1 MRHPNLRTAVRLLH
15 SWTGGLRRSPAICWR
30 RVDFIG
36 IAKASAFANFELSG
50 VRNRGHGRGLLA
62 GIFLRLRFVEGKT
75 GLTMAP
81 LFQRLF
87 VVEPEAERLKAAP
100 EVDGAAPAQEATTD
114 GAAQAVKTQEIT
126 VQTELAHAES
136 PQGLIPASNLPPA
149 ADALAELFAENS
161 SREEAQGDKVVR
173 PPVISEMK
181 PAEPKTEGAPKRR
194 GIFARLLTFKRP
206 TAKSPET
213 VSPAAE
219 TSNVESAGEEVGAAA
234 AQVVAAAETRELG
247 HVVTTDSAPAQ
258 EAAEGPIRADKLPSA
273 TDALAN
279 LFPPEET
286 SAVTTAHTPAEAR
299 EELREALPVA
309 ETSRVLSQVPVE
321 AFVEAAS
328 QAFAKS
334 KFEERAPTATIS
346 SYEPPRI
353 DASLAFSA
361 DTRYE
366 IPTDETIVENEH
378 RAGQLSSLEAQWR
391 RESLETAAEETK
403 KSEDASDSSEEESS
417 IANELSDLQE
427 ILSQPRATVTE
438 TPRRLYKD
446 WEFDEKLA
454 SHREWVESHGKTGQ
468 RADLSNAQMEA
479 TELISVNLRMADLHD
494 ANLRATDLLLADLRD
509 ACMVRADL
517 EEACVVGA
525 NLEGANLEG
534 ASLETAMGLV
544 PRQFAGANLRDALLS
559 PELMEFQAVAAF
571 QRESRNAFRYFGLM
585 TAGSVLSWLVIWKT
599 RDVQL
604 LTDSAVIPFLHSH
617 AAATAVPTAESY
629 LIVPVVIFIVYLLFH
644 FHLQRLWDAVMELP
658 AIFPDGQTLGDSGP
672 GIITGLLRTHFRWMN
687 PDPTSTR
694 LVEKGLSLLAAY
706 WIVPATLLLFWARY
720 LTRQEIHGTI
730 LHALLLVIATG
741 VAAYATTKVGRPQ
754 ERWAVEKKW
763 TQRVVTRLKAINPI
777 SVAAVAGVVLM
788 LLSVGIIAGVPHD
801 RTRAPQY
808 GATNI
813 RRWAANAFWWL
824 AFDPYAD
831 LTEASISRRPA
842 DWNGA
847 DDQVASVDG
856 LRANNAKFR
865 YAQAYGAFLAN
876 SHLWRADFQG
886 AFLSEADL
894 RGADL
899 GQSNMRFA
907 VMDHALMS
915 HANLDRS
922 NLDGADMRRADLRG
936 ANLSYCSLADAVL
949 VDARLDGASFYTA
962 RLDGATMTRANLE
975 KADFRE
981 SYLGG
986 AHLDHVDLKDA
997 YLWSAKLPGADLGGA
1012 QLEGAILIDADVQ
1025 GANLGGAQLTGT
1037 VLNGADLS
1045 GTSLEG
1051 ADLRGAL
1058 GLSANQVCTAKS
1070 RRGAM
1075 LDAEMQT
1082 QVEALCGKR

>member
-1 MRHPNLRTAVRLLH
+1 
-15 SWTGGLRRSPAICWR
+15 
-30 RVDFIG
+30 
-36 IAKASAFANFELSG
+36 
-50 VRNRGHGRGLLA
+50 
-62 GIFLRLRFVEGKT
+62 
-75 GLTMAP
+75 MAP

-87 VVEPEAERLKAAP
+87 VADEEAERPKAAR
-100 EVDGAAPAQEATTD
+100 APDAEDVAQEAATE
-114 GAAQAVKTQEIT
+114 GAAGEVKIEETT
-126 VQTELAHAES
+126 SQTASVKQES

-149 ADALAELFAENS
+149 ADALAELFAETS
-161 SREEAQGDKVVR
+161 
-173 PPVISEMK
+173 PPPEPQPENAPKAAKNSEMAPSEAK
-181 PAEPKTEGAPKRR
+181 SEGATKRR
-194 GIFARLLTFKRP
+194 GLFARLLSFNRP
-206 TAKSPET
+206 AAKAPNAQCAAAESPGTERQGAEATGSTSEAVAGAGTQEVPTT
-213 VSPAAE
+213 VSPADAP
-219 TSNVESAGEEVGAAA
+219 
-234 AQVVAAAETRELG
+234 AAELVE
-247 HVVTTDSAPAQ
+247 APLL
-258 EAAEGPIRADKLPSA
+258 AEKLPSA
-273 TDALAN
+273 TDALAD

-286 SAVTTAHTPAEAR
+286 TAVATANAPTEI
-299 EELREALPVA
+299 REAAHEEVREAETPEVVSQTPVA
-309 ETSRVLSQVPVE
+309 PQVEGV
-321 AFVEAAS
+321 S
-328 QAFAKS
+328 HAFAKS
-334 KFEERAPTATIS
+334 QSEESAPDAAVAQVS
-346 SYEPPRI
+346 PRI
-353 DASLAFSA
+353 DAGAAISA
-361 DTRYE
+361 DTPDE
-366 IPTDETIVENEH
+366 IRVEEFRSEDEH
-378 RAGQLSSLEAQWR
+378 DAARLSSLEAQWR
-391 RESLETAAEETK
+391 RESLEAAAGEQAT
-403 KSEDASDSSEEESS
+403 SASTDGTSEESS
-417 IANELSDLQE
+417 ADDELLALQE
-427 ILSQPRATVTE
+427 KLSKSPNAAAE
-438 TPRRLYKD
+438 APRRLYKD

-468 RADLSNAQMEA
+468 RADLSNAQLEA
-479 TELISVNLRMADLHD
+479 TELISVNLRLADLHD

-559 PELMEFQAVAAF
+559 PELMEFQAITAF

-585 TAGSVLSWLVIWKT
+585 TAASALSWLVIWKT
-599 RDVQL
+599 RDAQL

-629 LIVPVVIFIVYLLFH
+629 LIVPVAIFIAYLLFH
-644 FHLQRLWDAVMELP
+644 FHLQRLWDSVMELP
-658 AIFPDGQTLGDSGP
+658 AIFPDGQTLGDRGP

-694 LVEKGLSLLAAY
+694 LVEKGVSLLAAY

-730 LHALLLVIATG
+730 LHALLVVISTG
-741 VAAYATTKVGRPQ
+741 VAAYATTKVGRAQ
-754 ERWAVEKKW
+754 ERWTVEKKW
-763 TQRVVTRLKAINPI
+763 TQRLVTRLKAINPI
-777 SVAAVAGVVLM
+777 SVAAVTGVVLM

-813 RRWAANAFWWL
+813 RRWASNAFWWL

-831 LTEASISRRPA
+831 LTEASISRRPS

-847 DDQVASVDG
+847 DEQVASVDG

-975 KADFRE
+975 KADLRE
-981 SYLGG
+981 SFLGG
-986 AHLDHVDLKDA
+986 AHMDHADLRDA

-1012 QLEGAILIDADVQ
+1012 QLGGAILIDADLHGV
-1025 GANLGGAQLTGT
+1025 NLGGAQLTGT

-1058 GLSANQVCTAKS
+1058 GLNANQVCLAKS

-1075 LDAEMQT
+1075 LDPEMET
-1082 QVEALCGKR
+1082 QVDAQCGK

>member
-1 MRHPNLRTAVRLLH
+1 
-15 SWTGGLRRSPAICWR
+15 
-30 RVDFIG
+30 
-36 IAKASAFANFELSG
+36 
-50 VRNRGHGRGLLA
+50 
-62 GIFLRLRFVEGKT
+62 
-75 GLTMAP
+75 MAP

-87 VVEPEAERLKAAP
+87 VADEEAERPKAAP
-100 EVDGAAPAQEATTD
+100 APDAETVAREAATEGAAGEVKLEETTSQT
-114 GAAQAVKTQEIT
+114 ASVKQ
-126 VQTELAHAES
+126 ES

-149 ADALAELFAENS
+149 ADALAELFAEAS
-161 SREEAQGDKVVR
+161 PAPEPQPQPEIALQAAT
-173 PPVISEMK
+173 ISETAPSEAK
-181 PAEPKTEGAPKRR
+181 SEGAPKRR
-194 GIFARLLTFKRP
+194 GLFARLLGFNRPAAKAPDAQSP
-206 TAKSPET
+206 TAESPITEKQGAEVT
-213 VSPAAE
+213 GSTSEAVAAE
-219 TSNVESAGEEVGAAA
+219 TGTQEVPTTAPPADA
-234 AQVVAAAETRELG
+234 PVREL
-247 HVVTTDSAPAQ
+247 VEAPIP
-258 EAAEGPIRADKLPSA
+258 AEKLPSA
-273 TDALAN
+273 TDALAD

-286 SAVTTAHTPAEAR
+286 SAVATANAPTEIRETAHEEVREAETAEVVRQTPAETHV
-299 EELREALPVA
+299 EVA
-309 ETSRVLSQVPVE
+309 SH
-321 AFVEAAS
+321 
-328 QAFAKS
+328 AFAKS
-334 KFEERAPTATIS
+334 KSEEGAPDAAIAQVS
-346 SYEPPRI
+346 PRI
-353 DASLAFSA
+353 DAGVAFSA
-361 DTRYE
+361 DKPPEVRVE
-366 IPTDETIVENEH
+366 EFRSEDEH
-378 RAGQLSSLEAQWR
+378 DAARLSSLEAQWR
-391 RESLETAAEETK
+391 RESLEAAGAEQATPAGTEEI
-403 KSEDASDSSEEESS
+403 SEESS
-417 IANELSDLQE
+417 TDDELLALRE
-427 ILSQPRATVTE
+427 TLSKSPNAAAE

-468 RADLSNAQMEA
+468 RADLSNAQLEA
-479 TELISVNLRMADLHD
+479 TELISVNLRLADLHD

-559 PELMEFQAVAAF
+559 PELMEFQAITAF

-585 TAGSVLSWLVIWKT
+585 TAVSALSWLVIWKT
-599 RDVQL
+599 RDAQL

-629 LIVPVVIFIVYLLFH
+629 LIVPVAIFIAYLLFH
-644 FHLQRLWDAVMELP
+644 FHLQRLWDSVMELP
-658 AIFPDGQTLGDSGP
+658 AIFPDGQTLGDRGP

-694 LVEKGLSLLAAY
+694 LVEKGVSLLAAY

-730 LHALLLVIATG
+730 LQALLVVISTG
-741 VAAYATTKVGRPQ
+741 VAAYATTKVGRAQ

-763 TQRVVTRLKAINPI
+763 TQRLVTRLKAINPI
-777 SVAAVAGVVLM
+777 SVAAVTGVVLM

-831 LTEASISRRPA
+831 LTEASISRRPP

-847 DDQVASVDG
+847 DEQVASVDG

-915 HANLDRS
+915 HANLGRS

-975 KADFRE
+975 KADLRE
-981 SYLGG
+981 SFLGG
-986 AHLDHVDLKDA
+986 AHMDHADLRDA

-1012 QLEGAILIDADVQ
+1012 QLGGAILIDVDLHGV
-1025 GANLGGAQLTGT
+1025 NLGGAQLTGT

-1045 GTSLEG
+1045 GASLEG

-1058 GLSANQVCTAKS
+1058 GLNANQVCSAKS
-1070 RRGAM
+1070 RRGAT
-1075 LDAEMQT
+1075 LDPEMQT
-1082 QVEALCGKR
+1082 QVDAQCGK

>member
-1 MRHPNLRTAVRLLH
+1 
-15 SWTGGLRRSPAICWR
+15 
-30 RVDFIG
+30 
-36 IAKASAFANFELSG
+36 
-50 VRNRGHGRGLLA
+50 
-62 GIFLRLRFVEGKT
+62 
-75 GLTMAP
+75 MAP

-87 VVEPEAERLKAAP
+87 VADEEAERPKAGQAP
-100 EVDGAAPAQEATTD
+100 DAETVAQEAATE
-114 GAAQAVKTQEIT
+114 GAPGEVKIEETSSQT
-126 VQTELAHAES
+126 VSVKQES
-136 PQGLIPASNLPPA
+136 PQGLIPAGNLPPA
-149 ADALAELFAENS
+149 ADALAELFAETS
-161 SREEAQGDKVVR
+161 
-173 PPVISEMK
+173 PPPEPQPENAPQATKISEIAPSK
-181 PAEPKTEGAPKRR
+181 AKSEGAPKRR
-194 GIFARLLTFKRP
+194 GLFARLLSFNRP
-206 TAKSPET
+206 AAKAT
-213 VSPAAE
+213 DAQSPAAE
-219 TSNVESAGEEVGAAA
+219 SPSTERQGAEVTGSTSEAVVVSGTQEVP
-234 AQVVAAAETRELG
+234 
-247 HVVTTDSAPAQ
+247 TTVAPADAPVAELV
-258 EAAEGPIRADKLPSA
+258 EAPIPAEKLPSA
-273 TDALAN
+273 TDALAD
-279 LFPPEET
+279 LFPPDET
-286 SAVTTAHTPAEAR
+286 SAVATANAPTEIREATHQEVREAETPA
-299 EELREALPVA
+299 V
-309 ETSRVLSQVPVE
+309 VSQTPVE
-321 AFVEAAS
+321 PHVEAVS
-328 QAFAKS
+328 HAFAKS
-334 KFEERAPTATIS
+334 KSEESAPDATIAQLS
-346 SYEPPRI
+346 PRI
-353 DASLAFSA
+353 DAGVAFNA
-361 DTRYE
+361 DTPHEVRVGE
-366 IPTDETIVENEH
+366 FRSKDEH
-378 RAGQLSSLEAQWR
+378 DAARLSSLEAQWQ
-391 RESLETAAEETK
+391 RENLEAAGGEQTT
-403 KSEDASDSSEEESS
+403 SASTDEPSEESS
-417 IANELSDLQE
+417 TDDELLALQE
-427 ILSQPRATVTE
+427 TLSKSPIAAAE
-438 TPRRLYKD
+438 APRRLYKD

-468 RADLSNAQMEA
+468 RADLSNAQLEA
-479 TELISVNLRMADLHD
+479 TELISVNLRLADLHD

-559 PELMEFQAVAAF
+559 PELMEFQAITVF

-585 TAGSVLSWLVIWKT
+585 TAASVLSWLVIWKT
-599 RDVQL
+599 RDAQL

-617 AAATAVPTAESY
+617 VAATAVPTAESY
-629 LIVPVVIFIVYLLFH
+629 LIVPVAIFIAYLLFH
-644 FHLQRLWDAVMELP
+644 FHLQRLWDSVMELP
-658 AIFPDGQTLGDSGP
+658 AIFPDGQTLGDRGP

-694 LVEKGLSLLAAY
+694 LVEKGVSLLAAY

-730 LHALLLVIATG
+730 LHALLVVISTG
-741 VAAYATTKVGRPQ
+741 VAAYATTKVGRSQ

-763 TQRVVTRLKAINPI
+763 TQRLVTKLKAINPI
-777 SVAAVAGVVLM
+777 SVAAVTGVVLM

-813 RRWAANAFWWL
+813 RRWASNAFWWL

-831 LTEASISRRPA
+831 LTEASISRRPS

-847 DDQVASVDG
+847 DEQVASVDG

-936 ANLSYCSLADAVL
+936 ANLSYCSLTDAVL

-975 KADFRE
+975 KADLRE
-981 SYLGG
+981 SFLGG
-986 AHLDHVDLKDA
+986 AHMDHADLRDA

-1012 QLEGAILIDADVQ
+1012 QLGGAILIDADLHGV
-1025 GANLGGAQLTGT
+1025 NLGGAQLTGT

-1058 GLSANQVCTAKS
+1058 GLNANQVCSAKS

-1075 LDAEMQT
+1075 LDPEMET
-1082 QVEALCGKR
+1082 QVDAQCGK